1 MSRII
6 LLILLF
12 SLILTPFAGLAPLM
26 LLGAIAIGFSI
37 VESIIG
43 LFVASPVFVTEER
56 DTPNS

>member
-1 MSRII
+1 MSRIV

-43 LFVASPVFVTEER
+43 IFFSHPILVPKKSETA
-56 DTPNS
+56 NY

>member
-43 LFVASPVFVTEER
+43 LFVPSSALVTEER

>member
-43 LFVASPVFVTEER
+43 LFVPSPSFVTEER